1 MIIDTQSRLTCTEP
15 CLSAGVRLPSVA
27 PGLGTSGHAATPPL
41 AFVCGCVWKWVR
53 VCVKQSQYFVGC
65 IYFQNQNQNVVHMSN
80 DFVSMFQSINQSVN
94 QQSKPTFM

>member
-41 AFVCGCVWKWVR
+41 AFVCGCVCVEVG
-53 VCVKQSQYFVGC
+53 VCVSNNHNILLVAFIFRIKIRMSSTRVT
-65 IYFQNQNQNVVHMSN
+65 ILFQC
-80 DFVSMFQSINQSVN
+80 FNQSVN

>member
-41 AFVCGCVWKWVR
+41 AFVCGYVWKWVR

-65 IYFQNQNQNVVHMSN
+65 IYFQNQNQNVVHKSN
-80 DFVSMFQSINQSVN
+80 DFVSINQSVN